1 MWSFFSRDSTKDF
14 PYEIVENVAGNC
26 QKFLRNQFAGH
37 FSNIFVDYW
46 CVLHLC
52 VAESSYSFLGF
63 EEKSIWSLKKGK
75 RKGSEEQVSIFTYE
89 IKTGSEAQFE
99 LAKASLKRIKTLR
112 HPSVLQYLDS
122 FENDKVIYV
131 ATEFVEPLGFYLDK
145 ISFDGRRDLYLA
157 WTVFQITV
165 SSLEALKPSPRSPDP
180 KNCNTSKK

>member
-1 MWSFFSRDSTKDF
+1 MSLVIYRNSLQ
-14 PYEIVENVAGNC
+14 INLLEN
-26 QKFLRNQFAGH
+26 F
-37 FSNIFVDYW
+37 FSNIFVNFW
-46 CVLHLC
+46 FVHHWC
-52 VAESSYSFLGF
+52 VAESSHSFIGF

-131 ATEFVEPLGFYLDK
+131 ATEYVEPLGFYLDK
-145 ISFDGRRDLYLA
+145 IASDGRRDLYLA

-165 SSLEALKPSPRSPDP
+165 SLPD
-180 KNCNTSKK
+180 TWYLWLL